1 MSRNISKS
9 ISKSP
14 GGKRI
19 RRWQDNTSRAQSAL
33 AIEHNLL
40 EFLNGKKKAAAS
52 LSSTLIRFQK
62 WTMSLGTE
70 ADTPSRQVPAKASA
84 ERNSDAIERA
94 AESLIENVSGIDRQ
108 LLSKSLQE
116 TLIHSSGF
124 DVDLTQNELRKR
136 VRQFLKRESSAF
148 MVRRFLSSY
157 FFNFIWFQTGES
169 FRTRAWTTA
178 EFENDMESVEAHCDK
193 IVAETWKS
201 CEQTRPPLDVAA
213 ARQLIRTLE
222 ERFRSEL

>member
-1 MSRNISKS
+1 MDIPKSSSKS
-9 ISKSP
+9 LGRP
-14 GGKRI
+14 RT
-19 RRWQDNTSRAQSAL
+19 RRWNDNISRAQSAPG
-33 AIEHNLL
+33 IEQKLR
-40 EFLNGKKKAAAS
+40 EFLKGKKTSAAS
-52 LSSTLIRFQK
+52 LSSTLVRFQE
-62 WTMSLGTE
+62 WTISLETE
-70 ADTPSRQVPAKASA
+70 ADTQSGRVPAKASA
-84 ERNSDAIERA
+84 DKDSDSIERV

-124 DVDLTQNELRKR
+124 VVDLTQNELRKR

-148 MVRRFLSSY
+148 MIRRFLSSY

-178 EFENDMESVEAHCDK
+178 EFENDMESIEAHCDK
-193 IVAETWKS
+193 IVSETWKS
-201 CEQTRPPLDVAA
+201 CEQTRPPLDMAA

>member
-1 MSRNISKS
+1 LDIPKSSSKS
-9 ISKSP
+9 LS
-14 GGKRI
+14 GTRT
-19 RRWQDNTSRAQSAL
+19 RRWNDNISRAQSAPG
-33 AIEHNLL
+33 IEQKLR
-40 EFLNGKKKAAAS
+40 EFLKGKQKAAAS
-52 LSSTLIRFQK
+52 LSSTVVRFQE
-62 WTMSLGTE
+62 WTISLETE
-70 ADTPSRQVPAKASA
+70 ADTPLRQVPAKASA
-84 ERNSDAIERA
+84 DKDSDAIARV

-116 TLIHSSGF
+116 TLIHCSGF
-124 DVDLTQNELRKR
+124 VVDLTQNELRKQ

-148 MVRRFLSSY
+148 MIRRFLSSY

-178 EFENDMESVEAHCDK
+178 EFENDMDSVEAHCDK

-201 CEQTRPPLDVAA
+201 CQQTRPPLDVVA

-222 ERFRSEL
+222 KRLRSEL